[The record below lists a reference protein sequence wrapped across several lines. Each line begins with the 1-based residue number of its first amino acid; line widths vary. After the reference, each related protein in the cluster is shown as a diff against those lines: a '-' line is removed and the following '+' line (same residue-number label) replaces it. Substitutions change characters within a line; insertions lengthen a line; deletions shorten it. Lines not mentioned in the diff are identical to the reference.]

1 MLCAVTMQV
10 SRHLKDFSRSVEGK
24 QQLII
29 AAFAKALEF
38 IPKQLA
44 ENAGF
49 DSTDILN
56 RLRQQHAT
64 EYVECSP
71 LCRLVVLATLVR
83 FRSSVLCAPRGVTH

>member
-1 MLCAVTMQV
+1 MLCAVMMQV

-38 IPKQLA
+38 TPKQLA

-64 EYVECSP
+64 EYVEC
-71 LCRLVVLATLVR
+71 
-83 FRSSVLCAPRGVTH
+83 